1 MVMLWI
7 IRVKFIGSGRSKM
20 KGIER
25 VGNVNHKKKNKKKIV
40 RTGKEMF
47 LKLKLPLHQRI
58 CWGGNNK
65 E

>member
-1 MVMLWI
+1 
-7 IRVKFIGSGRSKM
+7 M

-25 VGNVNHKKKNKKKIV
+25 VGNVNHKKKTKKKIV

>member
-1 MVMLWI
+1 
-7 IRVKFIGSGRSKM
+7 M

-25 VGNVNHKKKNKKKIV
+25 VGNVNHKKKIV

>member
-25 VGNVNHKKKNKKKIV
+25 VGNVNHKKKQKKKLLELG
-40 RTGKEMF
+40 RKCF
-47 LKLKLPLHQRI
+47 
-58 CWGGNNK
+58 
-65 E
+65 